1 MKKISKITCENGAGF
16 VQKFKVKW
24 NGGESGWSD
33 NYPNPRSESMEL
45 KNLSVKPGEEVWV
58 EVDAILGKKK
68 TASEHVVYDPNSGDA
83 AWYKTTGA
91 TLTYSIKL
99 MN

>member
-1 MKKISKITCENGAGF
+1 MKKVSKITCENGAGF

-24 NGGESGWSD
+24 NGGENGWSD
-33 NYPNPRSESMEL
+33 TYPNPKSESMEL
-45 KNLSVKPGEEVWV
+45 KNLSINPGDEVWI
-58 EVDAILGKKK
+58 EVDAIAGKKK
-68 TASEHVVYDPNSGDA
+68 TASDHVVYDPNSDDV

-91 TLTYSIKL
+91 TLTYTIKL

>member
-1 MKKISKITCENGAGF
+1 MKKVSRITCENGAGF

-24 NGGESGWSD
+24 DGGEGGWSD
-33 NYPNPRSESMEL
+33 TYPNPQSESFEL
-45 KNLSVKPGEEVWV
+45 KNLNIAPGTKVWI
-58 EVDAILGKKK
+58 EVDAIAGKKK
-68 TASEHVVYDPNSGDA
+68 TASEHVEYDPASDDA

-91 TLTYSIKL
+91 TLTYKIKL